1 MGDGLYSTLMHIN
14 EGNAHGTQGNAPTR
28 LNFQHSIL
36 LTFELFSTRKS
47 LIYFFLGLLISSS
60 SVLLSLFDSD
70 YELYFKTQKPFFI
83 LKESSKLHNIKLP
96 S

>member
-1 MGDGLYSTLMHIN
+1 MGDVMDSTIMHFN

-47 LIYFFLGLLISSS
+47 LMYFFSGA
-60 SVLLSLFDSD
+60 F
-70 YELYFKTQKPFFI
+70 
-83 LKESSKLHNIKLP
+83 NIKLVN
-96 S
+96 SFVLV